1 MGASVAELL
10 TTVGEFLE
18 AETSFFVKNPFDN
31 MGDTKPG
38 SCAEFT
44 SSASHE
50 AASSAVNHVSA
61 ERKLSLR
68 FVKCFYCQYKPLQ
81 QKVFSTGSKPDLLKE
96 KPQNCTAEITRPEEV
111 CVVLHSSLK

>member
-1 MGASVAELL
+1 MG
-10 TTVGEFLE
+10 
-18 AETSFFVKNPFDN
+18 N
-31 MGDTKPG
+31 TKLG

-50 AASSAVNHVSA
+50 AAASSAVNHVSA

-96 KPQNCTAEITRPEEV
+96 KPQNCTAEITRAEEV